1 MGLKKLHK
9 LARLNHLNSSCFWKA
24 YKNIFSH
31 GGSTQRPL
39 RSKAKK
45 YLLSSFLRCP
55 SHLVA
60 FFHFHSM
67 SSSQSSI
74 LVYPFVITAKLSGL
88 ERQTSFVADGRKW
101 TSHAV
106 SRFRSLRKAWL
117 WLKISYVFKSND
129 F

>member
-24 YKNIFSH
+24 YKDIFSH

-55 SHLVA
+55 SHLVS
-60 FFHFHSM
+60 FFHFHSIEQFTLIKFKHAEAI
-67 SSSQSSI
+67 SN
-74 LVYPFVITAKLSGL
+74 TACH
-88 ERQTSFVADGRKW
+88 RK
-101 TSHAV
+101 V
-106 SRFRSLRKAWL
+106 SRVEYSLCHSIFGAIKDTKL
-117 WLKISYVFKSND
+117 LKKYTARVSIPPG
-129 F
+129 